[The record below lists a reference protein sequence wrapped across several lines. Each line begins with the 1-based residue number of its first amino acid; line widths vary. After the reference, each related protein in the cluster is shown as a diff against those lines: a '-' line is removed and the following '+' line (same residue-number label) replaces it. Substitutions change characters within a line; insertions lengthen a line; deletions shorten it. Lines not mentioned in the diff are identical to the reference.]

1 MSQPHLLKAIYVTAG
16 VPATNDAA
24 GFAALTW
31 TRVAHP
37 VTGPSFGISHANI
50 DVPNLETGFTLG
62 AKGAGSGVDSSMA
75 FASVASDTG
84 QALLKTL
91 GEAGGAEGYGSIK
104 LARIETPAGEPAT
117 GAAVEYATG
126 YFHSYTENA
135 ADTTSY
141 EGFSVNFKQNNTAV
155 KATEPA

>member
-16 VPATNDAA
+16 IPATNTEA
-24 GFAALTW
+24 GFEALTW

-37 VTGPSFGISHANI
+37 VTGPAFGITHANI

-62 AKGAGSGVDSSMA
+62 AKGAGTGSDSEMA
-75 FASVASDTG
+75 FASVAADAG
-84 QALLKTL
+84 QVLLKSL
-91 GEAGGAEGYGSIK
+91 AEAGGSSGYGSIRI
-104 LARIETPAGEPAT
+104 ARIATPGAEPVT
-117 GAAVEYATG
+117 GAALQFATG

-141 EGFSVNFKQNNTAV
+141 EGFTVNFKQNAV
-155 KATEPA
+155 AVSGTF

>member
-16 VPATNDAA
+16 VPATNNEA
-24 GFAALTW
+24 GFEALTW

-37 VTGPSFGISHANI
+37 VTGPSFGITHANI

-62 AKGAGSGVDSSMA
+62 AKGAGSGIDSQMS
-75 FASVASDTG
+75 FADKAADAG
-84 QALLKTL
+84 QALLKQL
-91 GEAGGAEGYGSIK
+91 AEAGGANGYGSIR
-104 LARIETPAGEPAT
+104 LARIATPGGDPIT
-117 GAAVEYATG
+117 GAEVQFATG

-141 EGFSVNFKQNNTAV
+141 EGFSVNFKQNAPAV
-155 KATEPA
+155 TGTF